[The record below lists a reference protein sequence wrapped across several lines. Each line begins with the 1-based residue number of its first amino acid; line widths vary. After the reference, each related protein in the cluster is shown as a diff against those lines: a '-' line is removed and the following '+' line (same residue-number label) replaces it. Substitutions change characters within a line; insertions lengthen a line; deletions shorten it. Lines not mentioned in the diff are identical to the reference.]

1 MFIVRKN
8 PSPCEGFFY
17 ITFMIDIKF
26 NQFDTDTQEGM
37 LLLASIAV
45 LTGSIDTKK
54 YGSNKSP
61 DEVFSHIQDLA
72 NRIFFEEE
80 YKQKEIQEKRD
91 RIIENLL

>member
-1 MFIVRKN
+1 
-8 PSPCEGFFY
+8 
-17 ITFMIDIKF
+17 MINIKF

-45 LTGSIDTKK
+45 LTGNIDTSK

-61 DEVFSHIQDLA
+61 DEVFKHIQDLA

-80 YKQKEIQEKRD
+80 YKQAELQKKRNK
-91 RIIENLL
+91 IIDDII

>member
-1 MFIVRKN
+1 ML
-8 PSPCEGFFY
+8 
-17 ITFMIDIKF
+17 DIKF

-45 LTGSIDTKK
+45 LTGNIDMSK

-61 DEVFSHIQDLA
+61 DEVFKHIQDLA

-80 YKQKEIQEKRD
+80 YKQIELQKKRNKKLEQIINDSEKKR
-91 RIIENLL
+91 LHKKKV